1 MVAGVVVGE
10 AVSDEAYLAFGSG
23 GDFAEVVVEEHD
35 VGAVHGSSD
44 GECAVGEDVA
54 AVAAVVS
61 DADGCLGG
69 AVGIVDGHLLEEMA
83 DGGGVERTAAADE
96 EADGDGEGIDGV
108 EFHHQEGEAAD
119 DGDILLV
126 DETDEE
132 LGVVAGAGRGYGYG
146 RAAEDGAEYFL
157 NEDVHDAGRELEE
170 NVVARDVVCA
180 LERLGEVE
188 HLAVAHG
195 DSEGESVGGGGVE
208 NVGGAVGARAV
219 GQRMES
225 RVDVDIGADYEAA
238 ETVEHVGV
246 MLLGYHEVYAVFNE
260 ERDQTPRR
268 EIGLDSHESGSG
280 FDYGHHCG
288 YHLDAVV
295 HDDADSGRD
304 ERGKTGDKCV
314 DQTVET
320 CIGDAGTLV
329 DDGRMIRVIVD
340 ELFEA

>member
-1 MVAGVVVGE
+1 M
-10 AVSDEAYLAFGSG
+10 
-23 GDFAEVVVEEHD
+23 
-35 VGAVHGSSD
+35 
-44 GECAVGEDVA
+44 
-54 AVAAVVS
+54 
-61 DADGCLGG
+61 
-69 AVGIVDGHLLEEMA
+69 
-83 DGGGVERTAAADE
+83 
-96 EADGDGEGIDGV
+96 
-108 EFHHQEGEAAD
+108 
-119 DGDILLV
+119 
-126 DETDEE
+126 
-132 LGVVAGAGRGYGYG
+132 
-146 RAAEDGAEYFL
+146 
-157 NEDVHDAGRELEE
+157 
-170 NVVARDVVCA
+170 
-180 LERLGEVE
+180 E

-195 DSEGESVGGGGVE
+195 DSERESVGGGGVE

-225 RVDVDIGADYEAA
+225 RVDVDIGADYETA